1 MKLENIG
8 YVYER
13 ERVSSPKTGP
23 IRKGTFISR
32 TVFSSGS
39 FQGLDRGWSGS
50 LSKQKNKYLPPA
62 HYRSGVERSLTEG
75 LEDGVGLEDL
85 LLHPRGDVG
94 GDGAEV
100 LHDVLGRLRL
110 AGARLAR
117 DDEALGVDSIALKK
131 GPKKGSKKGPK
142 VNLLHAYA

>member
-1 MKLENIG
+1 MEG
-8 YVYER
+8 
-13 ERVSSPKTGP
+13 
-23 IRKGTFISR
+23 
-32 TVFSSGS
+32 
-39 FQGLDRGWSGS
+39 RGGS

-62 HYRSGVERSLTEG
+62 IGVGRSLTEG

-110 AGARLAR
+110 AGAGLAR
-117 DDEALGVDSIALKK
+117 DDEALVGALRLQALVRRLGQGEHVRRQGAKLLPVVREHAFLKSGGCVGYLDNPMRCSGVQCLPCLICYVSTIAEC
-131 GPKKGSKKGPK
+131 
-142 VNLLHAYA
+142 